1 MIIAIDGPAG
11 SGKSTIAKIVADRL
25 GFTYIDTGAMYRAVT
40 LYMLRCGVDEDNDF
54 LIKEKLDEIEL
65 SFRDGRILL
74 NDDDVTVFIRSPEI
88 TSKVSDYAKIDI
100 IRKKLV
106 ALQRKIAEKESIV
119 MEGRDI
125 GTVVFKDADVK
136 IFLVASVKERA
147 KRRLTDLIY
156 DGYSEDLESLVEEI
170 KRRDKIDSTRK
181 LSPLKKAK
189 DAIEINTT
197 KMSIYGVVDRVIEI
211 VDEVSN
217 G

>member
-11 SGKSTIAKIVADRL
+11 SGKSTIAKIVADKL

-40 LYMLRCGVDEDNDF
+40 LYMLRCEVNEDDDL
-54 LIKEKLDEIEL
+54 LINEKLDEIEL
-65 SFRDGRILL
+65 SFIDNRIFL
-74 NDDDVTVFIRSPEI
+74 NDDDVTVYIRSPEI

-106 ALQRKIAEKESIV
+106 ALQRKIAENESIV

-147 KRRLTDLIY
+147 KRRLTDLIH
-156 DGYSEDLESLVEEI
+156 DGYSEDIDNLVKEI
-170 KRRDKIDSTRK
+170 KRRDNIDSNRN
-181 LSPLKKAK
+181 LSPLKKAE

-197 KMSIYGVVDRVIEI
+197 KMSIYEVVDKIIKI
-211 VDEVSN
+211 VNEVSN